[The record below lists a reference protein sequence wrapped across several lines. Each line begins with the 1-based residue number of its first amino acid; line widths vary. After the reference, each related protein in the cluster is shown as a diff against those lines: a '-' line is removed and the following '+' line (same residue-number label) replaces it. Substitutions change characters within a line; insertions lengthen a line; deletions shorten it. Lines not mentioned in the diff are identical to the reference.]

1 MSDYDEWKLAYNPAW
16 DEEDEPEE
24 GELTY
29 EERKEQYEVNQWES
43 NND

>member
-16 DEEDEPEE
+16 DDEDDED
-24 GELTY
+24 ELTY

>member
-1 MSDYDEWKLAYNPAW
+1 MTAYDEHKLAYPKKW
-16 DEEDEPEE
+16 DDEDEPEE

>member
-1 MSDYDEWKLAYNPAW
+1 MTAYDDWKLAYPDNW
-16 DEEDEPEE
+16 DDEDEEDE
-24 GELTY
+24 LTD